1 MQFAYYLLIIA
12 FFFALMQFFYP
23 LIFLHQKCLHNLKWV
38 IPVTWSQLLLV
49 ALAFFSLMQ
58 AFVNNDFSLRYVAEN
73 SNSHLPWIY
82 RLCAV
87 WSGHEGSILL
97 WVFILNLWTT
107 AVTVFNRHLDLV
119 VLARVLAVLGFIS
132 AGFLLFLITISN
144 PFITGVENSLDG
156 RDLNPLLQD
165 PGLVFH
171 PPLLYMG
178 YVGFSVTFAFA
189 IAALLSHR
197 LDGLWARWVRP
208 WALSAWCF
216 LTLGIVSGSWWA
228 YRVLG
233 WGGWWFWDPVENAS
247 LLPWLAGTALIHS
260 LLVLEKKELLKT
272 WVILLAILTF
282 ALSLIG
288 TFIVRSG
295 ILVSVHAFAVD
306 PKRGVFMLGLLGIIV
321 GAALLL
327 YGFRIKHFK
336 VKPYSLSLLSK
347 ETLLIGNNIL
357 LSVSVFTVLLGTL
370 YPLIVEVLGLGKL
383 SVGAPY
389 FNIVFLPF
397 AFLLLLLMGISYGI
411 YGNKT
416 QGKRVLISTI
426 GLLASALSISLFL
439 IIFFT
444 EGLQWKVIVGLALA
458 LGIILNTL
466 QVLWKCQ
473 QNKFKFKQI
482 LRVRGGMLLAHLGVA
497 ISAIGIILS
506 SAYSLQRDVRMVIGD
521 SLQLGA
527 YQFKLQSVYGLQG
540 PNYTGA
546 EASLQLINHSA
557 TYLKPQLRYYPL
569 SDMALSKPAIDSNV
583 WRDLYIALAE
593 PLGNNAWAVRFY
605 TKPFIRW
612 IWMGG
617 LLMIAGGICS
627 IVSRQSY
634 LSKAKIDVVKNRLKL
649 L

>member
-1 MQFAYYLLIIA
+1 MEFAYYLLIIA

-23 LIFLHQKCLHNLKWV
+23 LIFLHQKCLHDLKWV

-58 AFVNNDFSLRYVAEN
+58 AFLDNDFSLRYVAEN

-87 WSGHEGSILL
+87 WGGHEGSILL

-132 AGFLLFLITISN
+132 AGFLLFLITLSN
-144 PFITGVENSLDG
+144 PFITGVENILDG

-189 IAALLSHR
+189 IAALLSNR

-208 WALSAWCF
+208 WTLAAWCF

-327 YGFRIKHFK
+327 YGFRIKRFK

-370 YPLIVEVLGLGKL
+370 YPLIIEVLGLGKL

-397 AFLLLLLMGISYGI
+397 AYLLLLLMGISYCVNGS
-411 YGNKT
+411 KT
-416 QGKRVLISTI
+416 EGRNALISTI
-426 GLLASALSISLFL
+426 GLLAGALSISLFL

-444 EGLQWKVIVGLALA
+444 EGLQWKVIIGLALA
-458 LGIILNTL
+458 LWIILNTL
-466 QVLWKCQ
+466 QVLWKCYQ
-473 QNKFKFKQI
+473 RKLKFKQI
-482 LRVRGGMLLAHLGVA
+482 LRMRGGMLLAHLGVA

-506 SAYSLQRDVRMVIGD
+506 STYSLQRDVRMITGD

-569 SDMALSKPAIDSNV
+569 SDMALSKPAIDANV

-593 PLGNNAWAVRFY
+593 PLGNNAWALRFY

-634 LSKAKIDVVKNRLKL
+634 LSKATIDIVKNRLKL